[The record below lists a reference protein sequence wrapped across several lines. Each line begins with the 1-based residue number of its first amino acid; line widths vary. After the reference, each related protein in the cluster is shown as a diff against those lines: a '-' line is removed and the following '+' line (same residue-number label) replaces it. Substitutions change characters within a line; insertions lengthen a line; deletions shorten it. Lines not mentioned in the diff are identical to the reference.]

1 MLLSSAPSWAT
12 QQWQSE
18 QIFTDLHRE
27 NYRVITLVDRKKLAA
42 SVTENSNA
50 LTLNQ
55 GSSFDMSSRTS
66 QNVFTMH
73 MSNRSSSLYTVSIS
87 KTDESSVL
95 KLQVSYSYACC
106 FLTYFQNFVGLI
118 IKKTKTGQ
126 TKIY

>member
-12 QQWQSE
+12 QQWPSE

-73 MSNRSSSLYTVSIS
+73 VSNRSS
-87 KTDESSVL
+87 
-95 KLQVSYSYACC
+95 
-106 FLTYFQNFVGLI
+106 
-118 IKKTKTGQ
+118 
-126 TKIY
+126 